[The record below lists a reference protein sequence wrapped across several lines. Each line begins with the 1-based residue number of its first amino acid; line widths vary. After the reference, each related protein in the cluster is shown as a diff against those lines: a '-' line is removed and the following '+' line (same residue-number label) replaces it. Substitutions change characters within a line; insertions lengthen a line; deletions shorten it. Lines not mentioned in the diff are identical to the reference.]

1 MEIILREDF
10 ESLGQA
16 GEVVSVK
23 DGYAR
28 NFLIPKGIAYLANE
42 ANKKR
47 YENDVKQQAW
57 RLNRDKKIAEE
68 LAVKLENVSCTI
80 SVQVG
85 EEDKMFG
92 SVTSQNIAEALATQG
107 YEVDKRKILLED
119 PIKSLGIYSVPIKLH
134 SDVEATVKVWVV
146 KE

>member
-1 MEIILREDF
+1 MDIILREDF

-23 DGYAR
+23 NGYAR

-57 RLNRDKKIAEE
+57 RLDRDKKIAEE
-68 LAVKLENVSCTI
+68 LAAKLENVSCTI

-92 SVTSQNIAEALATQG
+92 SVTSQNIAEALTSQG
-107 YEVDKRKILLED
+107 FEVDKRKILLED

-134 SDVEATVKVWVV
+134 TEVEATVKVWVV

>member
-1 MEIILREDF
+1 MDIILRQDF

-57 RLNRDKKIAEE
+57 RLNRDKKIAED

-92 SVTSQNIAEALATQG
+92 SVTSQNIAEALANQG
-107 YEVDKRKILLED
+107 FEVDKRKILLEE
-119 PIKSLGIYSVPIKLH
+119 PIKSLGIYSVPLKLH
-134 SDVEATVKVWVV
+134 TEVEATVKVWVV

>member
-1 MEIILREDF
+1 MDIILREDF
-10 ESLGQA
+10 ESLGKA
-16 GEVVSVK
+16 GETVSVK

-28 NFLIPKGIAYLANE
+28 NFLIPKGIAYFANE
-42 ANKKR
+42 ANKRR
-47 YENDVKQQAW
+47 YDNDIKQQTW
-57 RLNRDKKIAEE
+57 RLNRDKKIAED
-68 LAVKLENVSCTI
+68 LSSKLESVSCTI

-92 SVTSQNIAEALATQG
+92 SVTSQNIAEVLADQG
-107 YEVDKRKILLED
+107 FEVDRRKIVLEE

-134 SDVEATVKVWVV
+134 PEVEATVKVWVV

>member
-1 MEIILREDF
+1 MDIILRQDF

-57 RLNRDKKIAEE
+57 RLNRDKKIAED

-92 SVTSQNIAEALATQG
+92 SVTSQNIAEALANQG
-107 YEVDKRKILLED
+107 FEVDKRKILLGE
-119 PIKSLGIYSVPIKLH
+119 PIKSLGIYSVPLKLH
-134 SDVEATVKVWVV
+134 TEVEATVKVWVV

>member
-1 MEIILREDF
+1 MDIILREDF

-57 RLNRDKKIAEE
+57 RLNRDKKLAEE

-92 SVTSQNIAEALATQG
+92 SVTSQNIAESLSSQG
-107 YEVDKRKILLED
+107 FEVDKRKILLED

-134 SDVEATVKVWVV
+134 TDVEATVKVWVV